1 MLSLTGSRVEKQV
14 PLSPFDG
21 GKGNF
26 CALLNSIIVAVCVG
40 LGSGEC
46 IYDVQYP
53 LHVISATAGIVP
65 YICLQ
70 TADT

>member
-1 MLSLTGSRVEKQV
+1 MSILTGSRVEKV

-21 GKGNF
+21 RKGNF
-26 CALLNSIIVAVCVG
+26 GALLNGIITAVCVG

-46 IYDVQYP
+46 IYDVEYP
-53 LHVISATAGIVP
+53 LHVVSATAGIVP

-70 TADT
+70 TAAT

>member
-1 MLSLTGSRVEKQV
+1 MSSLTGSRVEKQV
-14 PLSPFDG
+14 PLSPFDCC
-21 GKGNF
+21 KSNF
-26 CALLNSIIVAVCVG
+26 AALLNSIITAVCVC

-46 IYDVQYP
+46 IYDVQDP

-70 TADT
+70 TAAT

>member
-1 MLSLTGSRVEKQV
+1 MSSLTGSRVEKV

-21 GKGNF
+21 RKGNF
-26 CALLNSIIVAVCVG
+26 GALLNSITAVCVG

-46 IYDVQYP
+46 IYDVEYP
-53 LHVISATAGIVP
+53 LHVVSATAGIVP

-70 TADT
+70 TAAT